1 MSDQDRISP
10 YISVQYQPDT
20 GGVSDENKGKYQF
33 GNN

>member
-1 MSDQDRISP
+1 MRDQDT
-10 YISVQYQPDT
+10 ISVQYQIDT